1 MSIVGLL
8 IAGLVPTPTQLF
20 AFFEQMSEG
29 LLMGQSILCAF
40 FRLKIFLNQEK
51 FNTSLHAIH
60 VEMIKRII
68 SKPEVADAFS
78 VLDRDRIRRSDTSP
92 DSTTSVG
99 VCS

>member
-40 FRLKIFLNQEK
+40 SPQDIFEPGEIQ
-51 FNTSLHAIH
+51 H
-60 VEMIKRII
+60 I
-68 SKPEVADAFS
+68 SA
-78 VLDRDRIRRSDTSP
+78 RDPCRD
-92 DSTTSVG
+92 D
-99 VCS
+99 

>member
-40 FRLKIFLNQEK
+40 SPQDIFEPEEIQ
-51 FNTSLHAIH
+51 H
-60 VEMIKRII
+60 I
-68 SKPEVADAFS
+68 SA
-78 VLDRDRIRRSDTSP
+78 RDPCRD
-92 DSTTSVG
+92 D
-99 VCS
+99 